1 MATVTQLRAAGRD
14 VGVGIEPIFRA
25 HYARLVRALTL
36 GCGDAELA
44 ADAVQ
49 EAFVRAHERW
59 DRIGRYDDPV
69 GWVRRVAVNLLRDD
83 HRRTVRKRRA
93 VERLAARPDPVE
105 PAVEP
110 DGLARVL
117 GALPRQQ
124 RIAVALFYL
133 DGLAVADVA
142 DLMGLAEGSVRSHL
156 HDARR
161 RLRVVLA
168 AEGWR

>member
-83 HRRTVRKRRA
+83 HRRTVRKRAPSSASPLGRTRSSPPSSRTASPACSVPCPASSASPWPSSTWTASPWPTSPTSWVWPRA
-93 VERLAARPDPVE
+93 R
-105 PAVEP
+105 
-110 DGLARVL
+110 
-117 GALPRQQ
+117 
-124 RIAVALFYL
+124 
-133 DGLAVADVA
+133 
-142 DLMGLAEGSVRSHL
+142 
-156 HDARR
+156 
-161 RLRVVLA
+161 
-168 AEGWR
+168 